1 MGRFPLPTEKQRQ
14 QIVQHRK
21 NYEMN
26 LSTSLRMQGTTK
38 RGTSAPPKVCK
49 FLLSWLFL
57 DIICAMLNVKF
68 LPQNWFYMCVC
79 TWKCMCMLVFLLLS
93 VFVVWFLMLK
103 ACLEAG
109 VIISAEAS
117 SAETSDIPQIIE
129 AEVIRSSPG
138 VLVVQYKQEDTNT
151 KYTGILLAEN
161 GANGTP
167 GIISEDMSRF
177 RETVKAYVDAPII
190 DQWTSVIGE
199 RFATSGLQL
208 RARSYM
214 RKNGRMV
221 CASCME
227 AIPDN
232 EMITRKHFVNANQR
246 KLQSIPK
253 ETKRIV
259 AQLPSSG
266 KPIVVDEVG
275 YELLD
280 EHLSGETADYSSD
293 ASVSSAP
300 LRRRN
305 KRKAYVPRG
314 ACSVLV
320 PAGVDLFEPEYDPL
334 PGPSSGSAR
343 GLCNVEP
350 SHKHAKSRLLS
361 TSVTTKNRR
370 AGSDLLR
377 NNSSSGRICT
387 LLNSNPEPTKNE
399 DVQNISSGSTRR
411 FKSDKIRRAFSSEYS
426 IRKPVSDSLHMTF
439 VRQSNEHDMCL
450 STGYRLRPPNVNSF
464 RQQPFAT
471 SPVDHSLV
479 QFTAIPSVPSLHS
492 SELKKMGLDV
502 LEKVRL
508 PSSKAESGSNVVERN
523 DRPPIKIVLKPVK
536 KREMDPS
543 LRAKCEVQ
551 YSSPS
556 NSSDGVTRASLRSV
570 PNLHYPSTVEKAVLK
585 IRSSIPQRRSDT
597 GCPPM
602 VKATSAEV
610 NTHLDR
616 GNDRDG
622 SASVKNCMPSTENF
636 SHLLT
641 RRPEGI
647 QEMCATKTGIER
659 NLPAVPTENNG
670 FRIGDIVWARN
681 GMFPYWPGRI
691 HEFVKENK
699 KDGASIVWY
708 GDNTYTPFI
717 EFSRIEK
724 FAESYDTRFN
734 PMRPDLKYHKAVA
747 NAIISCL
754 PHRGYFEKKLSS
766 QVHEVLM
773 KEKIDLGE
781 VNIIAKCKKRTSSAS
796 SSRRRKIVAAKM
808 EIQETERTEIV
819 KTVIPAAGANG
830 DDSVEIDPPSSS
842 TAVLTVTYNSDA
854 LITLGTAN
862 KTSIVP
868 RTHSFDPKKFVSGS
882 DTPPLVIAYDSDE
895 L

>member
-1 MGRFPLPTEKQRQ
+1 
-14 QIVQHRK
+14 
-21 NYEMN
+21 
-26 LSTSLRMQGTTK
+26 
-38 RGTSAPPKVCK
+38 
-49 FLLSWLFL
+49 
-57 DIICAMLNVKF
+57 
-68 LPQNWFYMCVC
+68 
-79 TWKCMCMLVFLLLS
+79 
-93 VFVVWFLMLK
+93 
-103 ACLEAG
+103 
-109 VIISAEAS
+109 
-117 SAETSDIPQIIE
+117 
-129 AEVIRSSPG
+129 
-138 VLVVQYKQEDTNT
+138 
-151 KYTGILLAEN
+151 
-161 GANGTP
+161 
-167 GIISEDMSRF
+167 
-177 RETVKAYVDAPII
+177 TVKAYVDAPII

-199 RFATSGLQL
+199 RFTTSGLQL

-259 AQLPSSG
+259 AQLPSSE

-334 PGPSSGSAR
+334 PGPSSEYHLKLCVLSSSLINGNLITGSAKE
-343 GLCNVEP
+343 LCSVEP
-350 SHKHAKSRLLS
+350 SHKHTKNRLLH
-361 TSVTTKNRR
+361 SVTTKNRR
-370 AGSDLLR
+370 AGSNLIR
-377 NNSSSGRICT
+377 NNASSGT
-387 LLNSNPEPTKNE
+387 VGLLPNNSREPTKNK
-399 DVQNISSGSTRR
+399 DARNVSSGSTRR
-411 FKSDKIRRAFSSEYS
+411 FKSDKIRRAFSTEYS

-439 VRQSNEHDMCL
+439 VRQSNEHDICPP
-450 STGYRLRPPNVNSF
+450 TGHRSRPPSVDSF
-464 RQQPFAT
+464 HQQPFA
-471 SPVDHSLV
+471 
-479 QFTAIPSVPSLHS
+479 IPSVDRSLIQFSASPCVSSHHS
-492 SELKKMGLDV
+492 PEVKKKRLDV
-502 LEKVRL
+502 LEEVRL
-508 PSSKAESGSNVVERN
+508 TSTKAESGSNVMKRS
-523 DRPPIKIVLKPVK
+523 DPCRPPIKIVLKPVK
-536 KREMDPS
+536 KCEMNPP
-543 LRAKCEVQ
+543 LRAEYEER
-551 YSSPS
+551 YSSS
-556 NSSDGVTRASLRSV
+556 LNNSDGVRRDSVHSV
-570 PNLHYPSTVEKAVLK
+570 PDLRYPPAIEKAVFK
-585 IRSSIPQRRSDT
+585 IRSTIPQRRSDT

-602 VKATSAEV
+602 IKATTTEVKA
-610 NTHLDR
+610 HLDH
-616 GNDRDG
+616 GNDSG
-622 SASVKNCMPSTENF
+622 EFLSVQNYISSTENF

-641 RRPEGI
+641 GRRGA
-647 QEMCATKTGIER
+647 QEMCESKTEIAD
-659 NLPAVPTENNG
+659 NILAVPIENNG
-670 FRIGDIVWARN
+670 FSIGDIVWARN

-699 KDGASIVWY
+699 KGGASIVWY

-717 EFSRIEK
+717 EFSRIER
-724 FAESYDTRFN
+724 FAESYETRFN

-754 PHRGYFEKKLSS
+754 PNRGYFEKKLSS

-781 VNIIAKCKKRTSSAS
+781 VNIITKCKKRTSSGS

-819 KTVIPAAGANG
+819 KTVIPTTRANG
-830 DDSVEIDPPSSS
+830 DGPIEVDPPSSS
-842 TAVLTVTYNSDA
+842 TSVITVTYNSDA
-854 LITLGTAN
+854 LITLGTASKASIN
-862 KTSIVP
+862 SKTN
-868 RTHSFDPKKFVSGS
+868 SFDSKKSLSGS
-882 DTPPLVIAYDSDE
+882 DTPSLVIAHDSDE

>member
-1 MGRFPLPTEKQRQ
+1 MLAVFFILFPSMGRFPLPTEKQRQ

-26 LSTSLRMQGTTK
+26 LSASLRMQGTAQ
-38 RGTSAPPKVCK
+38 RGTSAPPK
-49 FLLSWLFL
+49 
-57 DIICAMLNVKF
+57 
-68 LPQNWFYMCVC
+68 
-79 TWKCMCMLVFLLLS
+79 
-93 VFVVWFLMLK
+93 
-103 ACLEAG
+103 
-109 VIISAEAS
+109 ISEVS
-117 SAETSDIPQIIE
+117 STETSDIPQMIE
-129 AEVIRSSPG
+129 AEVVRSSPG
-138 VLVVQYKQEDTNT
+138 VLVVQYKQEESHT

-246 KLQSIPK
+246 KLQSISK

-266 KPIVVDEVG
+266 KPIVLDEVG

-300 LRRRN
+300 FRRRN

-334 PGPSSGSAR
+334 PGPSSDSAR
-343 GLCNVEP
+343 ELCNVEP
-350 SHKHAKSRLLS
+350 SHKHAKSRFLP
-361 TSVTTKNRR
+361 TSVSTKNRR
-370 AGSDLLR
+370 ASSDLLR
-377 NNSSSGRICT
+377 DNTSSGRVGSI
-387 LLNSNPEPTKNE
+387 LNSNFERTRNE
-399 DVQNISSGSTRR
+399 NVRNISSGSTRR

-439 VRQSNEHDMCL
+439 VRQSNEHDMCP
-450 STGYRLRPPNVNSF
+450 STGCRSHPPSVDSF
-464 RQQPFAT
+464 RQQSFAI
-471 SPVDHSLV
+471 PSLDRSLIE
-479 QFTAIPSVPSLHS
+479 FTASPSVPSLHS
-492 SELKKMGLDV
+492 PHLKKIGLDV
-502 LEKVRL
+502 LGKVRL
-508 PSSKAESGSNVVERN
+508 PSSKAESGDSVMERS
-523 DRPPIKIVLKPVK
+523 DPCRPPIKIVLKPVK
-536 KREMDPS
+536 KCDMNPS
-543 LRAKCEVQ
+543 LRTKCEVQ
-551 YSSPS
+551 CSSPS
-556 NSSDGVTRASLRSV
+556 SNPDSVTRASLRSV
-570 PNLHYPSTVEKAVLK
+570 SDLHYKSAVEKAVFK

-602 VKATSAEV
+602 IKATSIEV

-616 GNDRDG
+616 GSDG
-622 SASVKNCMPSTENF
+622 DESVNAKNCMSSTEKF
-636 SHLLT
+636 SHVLT
-641 RRPEGI
+641 GRSEDI
-647 QEMCATKTGIER
+647 QEMCTTKTGIKSNFR
-659 NLPAVPTENNG
+659 TASMENNG
-670 FRIGDIVWARN
+670 FSIGDIVWARN

-699 KDGASIVWY
+699 KCGASIVWY

-717 EFSRIEK
+717 EFSRIER

-754 PHRGYFEKKLSS
+754 PNRGYFEKKLSS
-766 QVHEVLM
+766 QVHEVLT

-781 VNIIAKCKKRTSSAS
+781 VNIVAKCKKRTSSGS
-796 SSRRRKIVAAKM
+796 SSRRRKIVTAKM
-808 EIQETERTEIV
+808 EIQQTERTEIV
-819 KTVIPAAGANG
+819 KTVIPAARTNG
-830 DDSVEIDPPSSS
+830 DDTIEVDPPSSS
-842 TAVLTVTYNSDA
+842 ASVVTITYNSDA

-862 KTSIVP
+862 KTSIIP
-868 RTHSFDPKKFVSGS
+868 RTDSFDLKRSVSGS
-882 DTPPLVIAYDSDE
+882 DIPPYDIVKKFQVD
-895 L
+895 

>member
-1 MGRFPLPTEKQRQ
+1 MGRFPLPTEKQRH

-26 LSTSLRMQGTTK
+26 LSASLRMQTTAQ
-38 RGTSAPPKVCK
+38 RGTSAPPK
-49 FLLSWLFL
+49 
-57 DIICAMLNVKF
+57 
-68 LPQNWFYMCVC
+68 
-79 TWKCMCMLVFLLLS
+79 
-93 VFVVWFLMLK
+93 
-103 ACLEAG
+103 
-109 VIISAEAS
+109 AS
-117 SAETSDIPQIIE
+117 ETASAETSNTPQVIE

-138 VLVVQYKQEDTNT
+138 VLVVQYKQESTHT

-199 RFATSGLQL
+199 RFTTSGLQL

-253 ETKRIV
+253 ETKRVV
-259 AQLPSSG
+259 AQLPPSE

-334 PGPSSGSAR
+334 PGPSSDSAK

-350 SHKHAKSRLLS
+350 SHKHAKNRLLPS
-361 TSVTTKNRR
+361 ITTKNRR
-370 AGSDLLR
+370 ATSDLIR
-377 NNSSSGRICT
+377 NNASSGT
-387 LLNSNPEPTKNE
+387 VGSLPSSNPEPTKK
-399 DVQNISSGSTRR
+399 DVRNVSSGSTRR
-411 FKSDKIRRAFSSEYS
+411 FKSDKIRRAFSTEYS

-439 VRQSNEHDMCL
+439 VRQSNEHDICQP
-450 STGYRLRPPNVNSF
+450 TGHRLRLPSTDSF
-464 RQQPFAT
+464 RQQQFAVP
-471 SPVDHSLV
+471 SVDRSLI
-479 QFTAIPSVPSLHS
+479 QFTASSSIPPHHS
-492 SELKKMGLDV
+492 PEMKKKELDV
-502 LEKVRL
+502 MEEVRL
-508 PSSKAESGSNVVERN
+508 ASSKAETGSNAVGRS
-523 DRPPIKIVLKPVK
+523 DPRRPPIKIVLKPVK
-536 KREMDPS
+536 KCEMNPP
-543 LRAKCEVQ
+543 LRAKGEMQ
-551 YSSPS
+551 YSSPV
-556 NSSDGVTRASLRSV
+556 NTTDGVTRASMRSV
-570 PNLHYPSTVEKAVLK
+570 PDLRYPPAIEKAVFK
-585 IRSSIPQRRSDT
+585 IRSSIPQRRSDA

-602 VKATSAEV
+602 IKATSTKV
-610 NTHLDR
+610 KTHLDR
-616 GNDRDG
+616 GNDKG
-622 SASVKNCMPSTENF
+622 EFSVKNCMSSTENF
-636 SHLLT
+636 SYLLT
-641 RRPEGI
+641 GRQESA
-647 QEMCATKTGIER
+647 QEMCAAKTGIAG
-659 NLPAVPTENNG
+659 NFLAAPIENNG
-670 FRIGDIVWARN
+670 FSIGDIVWARN

-699 KDGASIVWY
+699 KSGASIVWY

-717 EFSRIEK
+717 EFSRIER
-724 FAESYDTRFN
+724 FAESYETRFN

-754 PHRGYFEKKLSS
+754 PNRGYFEKKLSS

-773 KEKIDLGE
+773 KEKINLGE
-781 VNIIAKCKKRTSSAS
+781 VNIITKCKKRTSSGS
-796 SSRRRKIVAAKM
+796 SSKRRKIVAAKV
-808 EIQETERTEIV
+808 EIQETETTEIV
-819 KTVIPAAGANG
+819 KTVIPATRANG
-830 DDSVEIDPPSSS
+830 DEQVEVDPPSSS
-842 TAVLTVTYNSDA
+842 TSVITVTYNSDA
-854 LITLGTAN
+854 LITLGTASKASVIP
-862 KTSIVP
+862 KTN
-868 RTHSFDPKKFVSGS
+868 SFDPKKSVSGS

>member
-1 MGRFPLPTEKQRQ
+1 MIECIVFYSMGRFPLPTEKQRH
-14 QIVQHRK
+14 QIVQNRK

-26 LSTSLRMQGTTK
+26 LSASLRMQSTTQ
-38 RGTSAPPKVCK
+38 RGTSVPPKI
-49 FLLSWLFL
+49 SE
-57 DIICAMLNVKF
+57 
-68 LPQNWFYMCVC
+68 
-79 TWKCMCMLVFLLLS
+79 TS
-93 VFVVWFLMLK
+93 V
-103 ACLEAG
+103 
-109 VIISAEAS
+109 
-117 SAETSDIPQIIE
+117 ETSDMPQVIE
-129 AEVIRSSPG
+129 AEVVRSSPG
-138 VLVVQYKQEDTNT
+138 VLVVQYKQESTQ
-151 KYTGILLAEN
+151 YTGILLAEN

-177 RETVKAYVDAPII
+177 RETIKAYVDAPII

-199 RFATSGLQL
+199 RFTTSGLQL

-246 KLQSIPK
+246 KLQSFPK

-259 AQLPSSG
+259 AQLPSSE

-293 ASVSSAP
+293 ASVSSTP

-343 GLCNVEP
+343 GLCNVEL
-350 SHKHAKSRLLS
+350 SHKHAKSRLLP
-361 TSVTTKNRR
+361 TSVTIKNRR
-370 AGSDLLR
+370 VSSDLIR
-377 NNSSSGRICT
+377 NNASGGIVDS
-387 LLNSNPEPTKNE
+387 LSNNNPEPARNK
-399 DVQNISSGSTRR
+399 DVRNVSGSSTRR

-439 VRQSNEHDMCL
+439 VRQSNEHDICS
-450 STGYRLRPPNVNSF
+450 STGCRSRPPIVDSF
-464 RQQPFAT
+464 RQQPFT
-471 SPVDHSLV
+471 IPSLDRSLIR
-479 QFTAIPSVPSLHS
+479 FTASPSFPSLDS
-492 SELKKMGLDV
+492 PEMKKTGLDV
-502 LEKVRL
+502 MEKVCL
-508 PSSKAESGSNVVERN
+508 TSSKAESGSNVMERN
-523 DRPPIKIVLKPVK
+523 LPCRPPIKIVLKPVK
-536 KREMDPS
+536 KNELNPS
-543 LRAKCEVQ
+543 LRPKREVQ
-551 YSSPS
+551 YSPPI
-556 NSSDGVTRASLRSV
+556 NSSDVVARTSVRSAPDLR
-570 PNLHYPSTVEKAVLK
+570 YPSAIEKAVFK
-585 IRSSIPQRRSDT
+585 IRPSIPQRRSDT

-602 VKATSAEV
+602 IKATSTEIK
-610 NTHLDR
+610 THFDH
-616 GNDRDG
+616 GNDGDE
-622 SASVKNCMPSTENF
+622 SITMKTYMPSTENF
-636 SHLLT
+636 SQLFEK
-641 RRPEGI
+641 REGA
-647 QEMCATKTGIER
+647 QEKHAAGIELAR
-659 NLPAVPTENNG
+659 NFPAPMENNG

-747 NAIISCL
+747 SAIISCL
-754 PHRGYFEKKLSS
+754 PNRGYFEKKLSS
-766 QVHEVLM
+766 QVHEVLV

-781 VNIIAKCKKRTSSAS
+781 VNIIAKCKKRTSSGS

-808 EIQETERTEIV
+808 EIQEIEKTEIV
-819 KTVIPAAGANG
+819 ETAIPAARTNG
-830 DDSVEIDPPSSS
+830 DEPPSSS
-842 TAVLTVTYNSDA
+842 TSVIAVTYNSDA
-854 LITLGTAN
+854 LITLGAA
-862 KTSIVP
+862 KKASIIP
-868 RTHSFDPKKFVSGS
+868 ETDSFDSKRSEIPSWLET
-882 DTPPLVIAYDSDE
+882 D
-895 L
+895 